1 MIVLYK
7 LYFEKSLVIANNKL
21 KVTVE
26 KKIEVLVENVV
37 ENVIAVKSHN
47 AISPF
52 WIQIS

>member
-1 MIVLYK
+1 MTVLYK
-7 LYFEKSLVIANNKL
+7 LYFEKSLVIANKKL

>member
-37 ENVIAVKSHN
+37 EKVIAVKSHN

-52 WIQIS
+52 LV